1 MACCVGL
8 RILIRLSTN
17 YVVVMFQV
25 HVAMEQETPVVDSA
39 DLSAGAGAA
48 AGPTDS
54 EVQSLN
60 AAQLRLVYLATAADT
75 SCVSHDDDS
84 RQHTVVSV
92 DDITQHMIMDMEGS
106 DNEDNDSIEETEHDI
121 SGTYGMATM
130 LQRN

>member
-1 MACCVGL
+1 VACCVGL

-39 DLSAGAGAA
+39 DLSAGTAA
-48 AGPTDS
+48 VPTDS

>member
-1 MACCVGL
+1 
-8 RILIRLSTN
+8 
-17 YVVVMFQV
+17 MFQV

>member
-39 DLSAGAGAA
+39 DLSAGTAA
-48 AGPTDS
+48 VPTDS